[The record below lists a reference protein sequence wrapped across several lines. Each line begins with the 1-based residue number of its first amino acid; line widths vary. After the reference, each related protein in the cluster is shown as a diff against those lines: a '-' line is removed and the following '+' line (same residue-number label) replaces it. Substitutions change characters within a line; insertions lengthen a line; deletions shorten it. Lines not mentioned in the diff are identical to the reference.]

1 MSNYPLTDY
10 QKYLLS
16 SFKKIYQFRELGF
29 SYRRISNFFNENKI
43 RSTRGKSFS
52 PSMIYQIIKKNNIR
66 LKRREIKYKIILH
79 DFRLELL

>member
-10 QKYLLS
+10 QKYLL
-16 SFKKIYQFRELGF
+16 KKIYQFRKLGF

-52 PSMIYQIIKKNNIR
+52 PSMVSQIIKKNEIR
-66 LKRREIKYKIILH
+66 LKRREIKYKITLY

>member
-10 QKYLLS
+10 QKYLL
-16 SFKKIYQFRELGF
+16 KKIYQFRELGF

-43 RSTRGKSFS
+43 RSTRGKTFS